1 MLSVPKR
8 KFCSSVSLLLTIVLF
23 LQKTA
28 TNVRRRRCVCKTIA
42 VSLTLMKKLTEF
54 SKLFQNT
61 FFIFL
66 NLKKLAMPFPCRTFT
81 SNWRVYF
88 LSEFMGVLSTENRH
102 LNHHKNILILVKV
115 KEKIKYDE
123 MFSSQKRNLRLLINQ
138 RKTWRRPSVCF
149 QNGFWLQT
157 CVFKYSW
164 FLIPGND
171 TSLIPPHQG
180 ELEKLWFNSVFTS
193 LDMTYNV
200 YVHG

>member
-1 MLSVPKR
+1 
-8 KFCSSVSLLLTIVLF
+8 
-23 LQKTA
+23 
-28 TNVRRRRCVCKTIA
+28 
-42 VSLTLMKKLTEF
+42 
-54 SKLFQNT
+54 
-61 FFIFL
+61 
-66 NLKKLAMPFPCRTFT
+66 
-81 SNWRVYF
+81 
-88 LSEFMGVLSTENRH
+88 MGVLSTENRH

-180 ELEKLWFNSVFTS
+180 ELEKLWFYSVFTS

-200 YVHG
+200 YVHGSAFKMKVVYVYDLALCSPLKFVGIVTFDPYFKGRILFFWIGSLSFVTLSHCHLSQVSLLKLLKQCVLYW